1 MRGSARDPCGLS
13 LTWKYIDPNIRRLFP
28 SSNIVAHRERLKKRE
43 TYIEYRLFWFWIF
56 TWQSETYRV
65 QTILILKEIYGSL
78 RVPSYTL
85 KLEKARTQKG
95 VLIPLDYW
103 CLAGLA
109 SEEDDAH
116 SAITESYTFS
126 AFVDDKLAAN
136 MAGMHAMDYRSM
148 LKVRSSKC
156 NKNQSMRLKIC

>member
-1 MRGSARDPCGLS
+1 MQVYRSEYPKVTSKFQHSSSQRETEEERNIHRVQTILILNIHLAV
-13 LTWKYIDPNIRRLFP
+13 WNIR
-28 SSNIVAHRERLKKRE
+28 
-43 TYIEYRLFWFWIF
+43 
-56 TWQSETYRV
+56 RV

-85 KLEKARTQKG
+85 KLEKVRTQKG

-103 CLAGLA
+103 RLAGLA

-136 MAGMHAMDYRSM
+136 MAGMHAMDYCSM